1 MHKTI
6 APAQHRYR
14 GNEVTHEATLPKAQG
29 TDETRKRSETSSQTT
44 GLALHTEH
52 HEAWA
57 VRLLGR

>member
-1 MHKTI
+1 M
-6 APAQHRYR
+6 
-14 GNEVTHEATLPKAQG
+14 NEVTHEATLPKAQG